1 MIFNNKKAQVNDT
14 IILLILAAVFIVTA
28 LALPLLQRGLGSVT
42 INDNNV
48 DSVIDNLN
56 PASLDNVTISCGF
69 FLCQS
74 SDDLTPQQ
82 MDALYG
88 SNRVLGAARIIGSIF
103 LMFFW
108 SFSLPIWVE
117 VIFVVF
123 RLIFWFIIFRAITGK
138 GG

>member
-1 MIFNNKKAQVNDT
+1 MIFKNKRSQVNDT
-14 IILLILAAVFIVTA
+14 VILLILAAVFIVTA
-28 LALPLLQRGLGSVT
+28 LVIPKLQIGFGSS
-42 INDNNV
+42 IIDDNNV
-48 DSVIDNLN
+48 DSVIENLN

-69 FLCQS
+69 FICQS
-74 SDDLTPQQ
+74 SDDLTPAQ

-88 SNRVLGAARIIGSIF
+88 NNHILGASRIIGSIF

-117 VIFVVF
+117 TVFVVF
-123 RLIFWFIIFRAITGK
+123 RLIFWFIIFRSIRGN